1 MTSKTGKST
10 SPIKKSSRKANV
22 VPSSSV
28 RKAKEEPRSSHDMA
42 AKRAQSKSIDKRS
55 SSRKRIAIKL
65 ETKARSRRSVAK
77 ESSPVKQKT
86 SSTPQRKDQQRRTV
100 KKRPVY
106 SSGSESCEQDDA

>member
-1 MTSKTGKST
+1 ML
-10 SPIKKSSRKANV
+10 
-22 VPSSSV
+22 
-28 RKAKEEPRSSHDMA
+28 KEAGGSGPASFCRGFG
-42 AKRAQSKSIDKRS
+42 
-55 SSRKRIAIKL
+55 SRKRIAIKL

-106 SSGSESCEQDDA
+106 SSGSESCEQDDV